1 MQPFQGKI
9 RFGRKPKVGPSSQ
22 PWADGWNP
30 VGILKSER
38 AGLKWWAE
46 KYVDNDEYCLKHK
59 INIGG
64 PLPS

>member
-1 MQPFQGKI
+1 MDGIPPAPMPFIG
-9 RFGRKPKVGPSSQ
+9 
-22 PWADGWNP
+22 

-46 KYVDNDEYCLKHK
+46 KYADNGTYCLKHK
-59 INIGG
+59 IIVGR